1 MLILHE
7 PCHAIKSLTTEFFF
21 KYDRCG
27 IDIGLFIH
35 IRKCTVL
42 YLHCQ
47 NGSWTQAP
55 YLDRH
60 GEADAGLRRDR
71 QLFLNRKRYDALLRA
86 VWLQHGIPTMI
97 SRKLEADINNGGW
110 ETL

>member
-1 MLILHE
+1 MKVAFLNLLML
-7 PCHAIKSLTTEFFF
+7 SLTWMCE
-21 KYDRCG
+21 YYRCG

-60 GEADAGLRRDR
+60 GEADAGLRRNR

-86 VWLQHGIPTMI
+86 VWLQQGIPTMI